1 MKKQLSLL
9 FILLAVSACG
19 PKFQAQRM
27 TTAQGDIKAMEITDD
42 WVSTDTDLAVD
53 YMVDK
58 LVNTGRYKR
67 YLREHNYKIPKIFI
81 GEVEN
86 NTSED
91 SFPISALNNKI
102 LDKFFEDGN
111 FDVIDQKNRKKLLEE
126 VKYQNSGMVKE
137 SDIKSIG
144 KASGADLIMFG
155 EVIMDEKRMGGQ
167 TLKEYTLSIKLTD
180 IESGDEISRATYEVT
195 KYSKQ
200 KRFSF

>member
-1 MKKQLSLL
+1 MKKVFLILIL
-9 FILLAVSACG
+9 FSITACG
-19 PKFQAQRM
+19 PKFKAQRM
-27 TTAQGDIKAMEITDD
+27 TTSQGDMKAMEITDD

-53 YMVDK
+53 FIVNK

-67 YLREHNYKIPKIFI
+67 YLRENNYKIPKIFI

-91 SFPISALNNKI
+91 SFPIGALNNKI
-102 LDKFFEDGN
+102 LDKFFENGD

-126 VKYQNSGMVKE
+126 IKYQNSGMVKE

-167 TLKEYTLSIKLTD
+167 TLKEYTLTIKLTD

-200 KRFSF
+200 QRFSL

>member
-1 MKKQLSLL
+1 MKKVYLL
-9 FILLAVSACG
+9 LCLLAVSCG
-19 PKFQAQRM
+19 PTIETQRL
-27 TTAQGDIKAMEITDD
+27 TTVEGDVKGMQITND
-42 WVSTDTDLAVD
+42 WLSTDTELAVE
-53 YMVDK
+53 YITNK
-58 LVNTGRYKR
+58 LTNTGRYKR
-67 YLREHNYKIPKIFI
+67 YLRENNYKVPKIFI

-91 SFPISALNNKI
+91 SFPIAALNNKI
-102 LDKFFEDGN
+102 LDKFFETGD

-126 VKYQNSGMVKE
+126 IKYQNSGMVKE

-144 KASGADLIMFG
+144 KASGADIILFG

-167 TLKEYTLSIKLTD
+167 TLKEYTLTIKLTE

-200 KRFSF
+200 KKFSL